1 MVFKSPKSSLSSK
14 RCKSSMNFPFLPK
27 HRHVRTKFMP
37 IKPPHYFYN
46 PLPNDSFATEVDD
59 PRSPPSPS
67 PTSSVICNNHRPT
80 SAITLTLENS
90 GSVARDHLASERT
103 FLAYMRTS
111 LAFASAGVGM
121 SVWVSYILRFF
132 IVFHLLG
139 LVQLFTVATVASHLH
154 CGHRLHRYIQ
164 PLGAAAIFLGLAVL
178 IIGSLE
184 ISSLRF
190 PNMSH
195 AGLSGTVRY
204 FTVQA
209 ALTKGCFPVARIMTA
224 LMTLSLTVLIIL
236 SFGILVTGK
245 LGPTEKP

>member
-1 MVFKSPKSSLSSK
+1 
-14 RCKSSMNFPFLPK
+14 
-27 HRHVRTKFMP
+27 MP

-111 LAFASAGVGM
+111 LAFASAGVG
-121 SVWVSYILRFF
+121 
-132 IVFHLLG
+132 

-178 IIGSLE
+178 II
-184 ISSLRF
+184 
-190 PNMSH
+190 
-195 AGLSGTVRY
+195 GTVRY